1 MNPTTKKMQ
10 TLVGKLAQIMAET
23 PWVEKKGRNAFFNYD
38 YAKESDILDAIR
50 ERLAANGIFVFTS
63 IESMELRETSKKT
76 RDGSPV
82 NLVFVKT
89 RHTFSDGESGETV
102 EVSGFGSGED
112 SGDKAIYKAIT
123 GAMKYFVS
131 KNFLMST
138 GDDPERDDEKSDK
151 PERPEGFER
160 PRAVSSMSAPP
171 ISEEPPSFTPVP
183 QYRGSSSRSESG
195 AGNESGPGNPA
206 RDYIKEIQSKS
217 GPKKDGSTYTRYS
230 IETRNNGFFTTFNP
244 AYADV
249 AMDAKSSGQEVI
261 IVYRANGRWKD
272 IEDIKV
278 ASGQPAETLQEVE
291 TLPF

>member
-1 MNPTTKKMQ
+1 MNPSTKKMQ

-23 PWVEKKGRNAFFNYD
+23 PWVEKRGRNNFFNYD

-50 ERLAANGIFVFTS
+50 DKLAAAGVFVFTS
-63 IESMELRETSKKT
+63 IEDMEFRETAKKT

-82 NLVFVKT
+82 NMVFVKT
-89 RHTFSDGESGETV
+89 RHTFSDAESGETI
-102 EVSGFGSGED
+102 EVHGHGCGED

-138 GDDPERDDEKSDK
+138 GDDPEKDEDKEERGQSVVSNQTVSNQPLASD
-151 PERPEGFER
+151 E
-160 PRAVSSMSAPP
+160 SS
-171 ISEEPPSFTPVP
+171 SFTPVP
-183 QYRGSSSRSESG
+183 SYRGSPLSQSPEPGSG
-195 AGNESGPGNPA
+195 STHDNPV
-206 RDYIKEIQSKS
+206 RDFIKDIQSKS

-244 AYADV
+244 AFADV
-249 AMDAKSSGQEVI
+249 AMEARSAGQEVAI
-261 IVYRANGRWKD
+261 GYRANGRWKD
-272 IEDIKV
+272 VESIRL
-278 ASGQPAETLQEVE
+278 ANLQPAGVAEEVE